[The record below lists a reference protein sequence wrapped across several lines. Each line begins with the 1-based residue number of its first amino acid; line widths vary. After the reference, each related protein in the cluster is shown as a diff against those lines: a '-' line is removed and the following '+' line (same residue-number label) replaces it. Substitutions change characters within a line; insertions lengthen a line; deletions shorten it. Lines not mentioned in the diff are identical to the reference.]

1 LRREK
6 KGKPLAACSVCHAL
20 TDEHV
25 YLNHRCSAIVSNRRC
40 SGIYKSALSYL
51 WDACEG
57 CEAIGMVG
65 SQVCTECKGFG
76 WKMYG

>member
-1 LRREK
+1 VRREK

-20 TDEHV
+20 TNEHV

>member
-6 KGKPLAACSVCHAL
+6 KSKPLAACNVCHAL
-20 TDEHV
+20 TNEHV